1 MAKNNNLKKSA
12 ISRLIFQYIFPHKF
26 KILFALSMMIVSAA
40 ATALHAWL
48 VRPAL
53 DEVLIKG
60 NKEMLFLIPIAIIL
74 VTICKG
80 FATFFHSFQMSKIA
94 HSIIA
99 KLQSE
104 MFEKLMYFNLKFFND
119 SKSGNLIS
127 RLINDTYFLRL
138 AIVKSVTS
146 IIKDFLVIIFLLCN
160 MFYQSWELTIFAFF
174 AFPLAIW
181 PIRKI
186 GKSIRKITHN
196 IQSEIAVFSNSLSE
210 SIKGIRQVKA
220 YNQEDYEK
228 NKSFKTIE
236 QIKNYFIRA
245 AFVSNRLSPLMEFIG
260 SLAIALS
267 IYVGGVFVLDQ
278 TMTTGQFMSF
288 LVSLLLAYQPVK
300 ALGNLNISIQE
311 GLAGADRIFDLLDTR
326 EELIEKHENSKK
338 ELYVSNGKI
347 EIKNLYFAYDSEN
360 ILENLNILIPNG
372 KKVAIVGLS
381 GSGKST
387 IISLLLNFFTNYD
400 GEILIDDQNIKLS
413 SIKSVRKNIGL
424 VTQETMLF
432 NESIEA
438 NIKYGNLEASTQEV
452 ESAAEEAGVKDFAD
466 SFPNKLQTIVGESGI
481 KLSGGQRQRIAIA
494 RAIIKNAPILLFD
507 EATSALDN
515 LTEQKI
521 QLSLKKLMKNRTS
534 LIIAHRLSTI
544 EDSDLIYVLDKG
556 KIVDVGKHEE
566 LLKKCKLYSRLQL
579 QEEFTQQNKI

>member
-1 MAKNNNLKKSA
+1 MFNKKNTNNK
-12 ISRLIFQYIFPHKF
+12 IIFRLIKNYIFPHRL
-26 KILFALSMMIVSAA
+26 KIFFALSMMVISAA
-40 ATALHAWL
+40 ATGLHAWL

-60 NKEMLFLIPIAIIL
+60 NKEMLLVIPIAIII
-74 VTICKG
+74 VTIFKG
-80 FATFFHSFQMSKIA
+80 FATFLHSYQMSKVA
-94 HSIIA
+94 HSVIA

-104 MFEKLMYFNLKFFND
+104 MFEKLMYLNLKFFND

-127 RLINDTYFLRL
+127 RLINDTYFLRM
-138 AIVKSVTS
+138 AIVKSVTG
-146 IIKDFLVIIFLLCN
+146 IIKDFLVIIFLLGN

-181 PIRKI
+181 PIKKI

-220 YNQEDYEK
+220 YNQEEYEK
-228 NKSFKTIE
+228 KKSFKTIE

-267 IYVGGVFVLDQ
+267 IYVGGVFVLDE

-300 ALGNLNISIQE
+300 ALGNLNISVQE
-311 GLAGADRIFDLLDTR
+311 GLAGADRIFKLLDTK
-326 EELIEKHENSKK
+326 EDLLEKNETNKDEIVVKK
-338 ELYVSNGKI
+338 GKI
-347 EIKNLYFAYDSEN
+347 EIKNLNFAYDNQN
-360 ILENLNILIPNG
+360 ILENLNILIPEG

-387 IISLLLNFFTNYD
+387 IISLLLRFFTDYK
-400 GEILIDDQNIKLS
+400 GEILIDDQNINLT
-413 SIKSVRKNIGL
+413 SIKSLRQNIGL
-424 VTQETMLF
+424 VTQETILF
-432 NESIEA
+432 NDTIEA
-438 NIKYGNLEASTQEV
+438 NIKYGNLKASTQDIEK
-452 ESAAEEAGVKDFAD
+452 AAEEAGVNDFANV
-466 SFPNKLQTIVGESGI
+466 FPNKLQTIVGESGI

-515 LTEQKI
+515 LTEQKVQSSI
-521 QLSLKKLMKNRTS
+521 KKIMQNRTS
-534 LIIAHRLSTI
+534 LIVAHRLSTI

-556 KIVDVGKHEE
+556 QIVDSGTHNE
-566 LLKKCKLYSRLQL
+566 LIKECQLYAKLQL
-579 QEEFTQQNKI
+579 QEELTQ